1 MKERALHKKDSLKK
15 EEEKYILILYNDDI
29 NTFGYV
35 IKSLVEVCGHDDYQA
50 EQCAMLTHF
59 KGRCDVKTG
68 SKELLLSMNR
78 TLKIRG
84 LLSKVESLKLERS

>member
-1 MKERALHKKDSLKK
+1 MKEEALHRKNSLKK
-15 EEEKYILILYNDDI
+15 DEEKYILVLYNDDV
-29 NTFGYV
+29 NTFAHV
-35 IKSLVEVCGHDDYQA
+35 IKTLVEVCGHDDYQA

-68 SKELLLSMNR
+68 SKDLLLSMNG

-84 LLSKVESLKLERS
+84 LISKVENL

>member
-1 MKERALHKKDSLKK
+1 MKEKALNKKDSSNK
-15 EEEKYILILYNDDI
+15 EKEKYILVLYNDDV
-29 NTFGYV
+29 NTFSHV

-68 SKELLLSMNR
+68 SRELLQSMNR
-78 TLKIRG
+78 TLNIRG
-84 LLSKVESLKLERS
+84 LISKVESL

>member
-1 MKERALHKKDSLKK
+1 MKEEALHKRDSKKKD
-15 EEEKYILILYNDDI
+15 EEKYALILYNDDI
-29 NTFGYV
+29 NTFTHV

-50 EQCAMLTHF
+50 EQCAMLTHL

-68 SKELLLSMNR
+68 SKEILQSMNR

-84 LLSKVESLKLERS
+84 LISKVESL

>member
-1 MKERALHKKDSLKK
+1 MKKEALHKKGSKK
-15 EEEKYILILYNDDI
+15 QNEEKYFLVLYNDDV
-29 NTFGYV
+29 NTFTHV

-68 SKELLLSMNR
+68 SKALLLSMNR
-78 TLKIRG
+78 TLKIKG
-84 LLSKVESLKLERS
+84 MISKVESL

>member
-1 MKERALHKKDSLKK
+1 MKGEALHKKDSLKK
-15 EEEKYILILYNDDI
+15 DEEKYILMLYNDDV
-29 NTFGYV
+29 NTFAHV

-59 KGRCDVKTG
+59 NGRCDIKTG

-78 TLKIRG
+78 TLRTRG
-84 LLSKVESLKLERS
+84 LITKVESL

>member
-1 MKERALHKKDSLKK
+1 MKEEALHKKGSKK
-15 EEEKYILILYNDDI
+15 LDEEKYLLVLYNDDV
-29 NTFGYV
+29 NTFAHV

-68 SKELLLSMNR
+68 PKAVLLSMNR
-78 TLKIRG
+78 TLRLRG
-84 LLSKVESLKLERS
+84 MISKVESL